1 MVWMNCFAL
10 IAANDVG
17 ASVSTT
23 VSPWNNSSDCRIS
36 TIEYVS
42 TNSTEKHGFE
52 ECKSILTNTT
62 YNLQK
67 MTVL

>member
-23 VSPWNNSSDCRIS
+23 VSPWNNSSGRGAVGRL
-36 TIEYVS
+36 E
-42 TNSTEKHGFE
+42 NGF
-52 ECKSILTNTT
+52 SADT
-62 YNLQK
+62 YGHKYGHN
-67 MTVL
+67 